1 MQLSAGEIARL
12 KTLESGTA
20 VTDPILVQV
29 ISNLQPFGNQAAGA
43 PLRYRCM
50 VSDSEQSIVTILPA
64 HLTQLVEEQKICRFT
79 VLKILRCSPNKKGRT
94 NEAPMSFFIVGDAE
108 VVTTLTEKVG
118 FPEKSVQPQLSTATT
133 SAMAALA
140 HQQTFQPPQQQPPPQ
155 QQQSYQ
161 QPPQQQQ
168 QSYQQP
174 PQQQSYGSS
183 FMSRVGDT
191 KPAVYGGAPHAAVH
205 SGPTP
210 ALHPIKDLNPYHNRW
225 TIRARVTQKS
235 PVRSWNKPNS
245 QGRLFSVNLLDETG
259 EIRATGFTQQVDRL
273 YPLFEVGKVY
283 YISNA
288 QVKMARQQFSNLN
301 NEYELTF
308 EDSTVVEQCV
318 DATAVPQENF
328 NFVPLSS
335 LMKFEKGNVVDV
347 LCVLRQIGELSEI
360 TTKAGDRKMIKR
372 DLLLVDKSAFQVRA
386 TLWGEEAKAFDMPEN
401 SIVAF
406 KGMRVGDFGGR
417 TLSLPSVGTMV
428 RAPDI
433 TEAHA
438 LQGWYDSVGR
448 STNFQSYDA
457 NSSGEQRQDS
467 QLKTMAQVRDENIGG
482 TENTDYFTVKGTIV
496 YIRSTSPLSY
506 PACVSPD
513 CNKKVIEDSSGQWR
527 CEKCQRSFAAPEYR
541 YLFSLNV
548 SDETGQNWLQCFNDS
563 GELILGCK
571 ANEMVQLQNSD
582 EAAFNQRI
590 ADATFKEFKFRC
602 RAKTDVFNEQ
612 QRVRITVVSLQPI
625 DFVAESKRLSKLIDE
640 FS

>member
-1 MQLSAGEIARL
+1 AQQQQQP
-12 KTLESGTA
+12 TA
-20 VTDPILVQV
+20 
-29 ISNLQPFGNQAAGA
+29 
-43 PLRYRCM
+43 
-50 VSDSEQSIVTILPA
+50 
-64 HLTQLVEEQKICRFT
+64 
-79 VLKILRCSPNKKGRT
+79 
-94 NEAPMSFFIVGDAE
+94 
-108 VVTTLTEKVG
+108 
-118 FPEKSVQPQLSTATT
+118 
-133 SAMAALA
+133 SAMAAPA
-140 HQQTFQPPQQQPPPQ
+140 HQQTYQPPQ

-161 QPPQQQQ
+161 PPPQQQQ
-168 QSYQQP
+168 QAYQP
-174 PQQQSYGSS
+174 PQQQQSYGSS
-183 FMSRVGDT
+183 FMNRVGDT
-191 KPAVYGGAPHAAVH
+191 KPAVYGSAPQAPVH
-205 SGPTP
+205 TGPTP

-235 PVRSWNKPNS
+235 PVRSWSKNNNTN
-245 QGRLFSVNLLDETG
+245 QGRLFSINLLDETG
-259 EIRATGFTQQVDRL
+259 EIRATAFTQQVDRL

-328 NFVPLSS
+328 NFVPLAS

-347 LCVLRQIGELSEI
+347 LCVLRQIGEVSQI
-360 TTKAGDRKMIKR
+360 TAKTGDRQMIKR
-372 DLLLVDKSAFQVRA
+372 DLLVVDKSGFQVRA
-386 TLWGEEAKAFDMPEN
+386 TLWGEEAKTFDMPED

-417 TLSLPSVGTMV
+417 TLSLPSVGSMV

-448 STNFQSYDA
+448 TTNFQSFDA
-457 NSSGEQRQDS
+457 SASGGQRQDTP
-467 QLKTMAQVRDENIGG
+467 LKTMAQVRDENLGG
-482 TENTDYFTVKGTIV
+482 TDRPDYFDVKGTIV
-496 YIRSTSPLSY
+496 YIRSSSPLSY
-506 PACVSPD
+506 PACASPD
-513 CNKKVIEDSSGQWR
+513 CNKKMIEDSTSGQWR

-571 ANEMVQLQNSD
+571 AGEMVQLQNSD

-590 ADATFKEFKFRC
+590 ADATFREFKFRC
-602 RAKTDVFNEQ
+602 RAKTE
-612 QRVRITVVSLQPI
+612 
-625 DFVAESKRLSKLIDE
+625 
-640 FS
+640 